1 MTFSVS
7 EVRRQRLV
15 VLTLSR
21 WEHII
26 TGHPEIESL
35 GTQVAACLT
44 SPDFVIA
51 SEKYPD
57 RELYY
62 KRMRQRERGWGWTW
76 IKVVVSFADPEL
88 GEVITAFLTY
98 NLKGGQVLW
107 QQPRLRL

>member
-1 MTFSVS
+1 MTFQIN

-26 TGHPEIESL
+26 TGHPGIEPL
-35 GTQVAACLT
+35 GREMAACLT
-44 SPDFVIA
+44 SSDFVFA
-51 SEKYPD
+51 SEKYAD

-62 KRMRQRERGWGWTW
+62 KRLRQHGKAWTW

-88 GEVITAFLTY
+88 GEVIRAFLTY
-98 NLKGGQVLW
+98 NLRGGKILW